1 MSDYDSQLPVRSK
14 QDADERVLIKIQDGQ
29 DPGGVDKTMEVSE
42 KKAHVRNF
50 SKDSDGNDQEQL
62 LSQEGHSLTNG
73 DYDATNNKRPSS
85 QGLIAS
91 VRDAAPGETTMN
103 QRPTAVDG
111 DDDKTALDVAISDS
125 NGNRIDQNNPLATY
139 SVDNP
144 GVEIEDGK
152 LDEDV
157 TKKTG
162 GVVTTV
168 THEYTVT
175 AAKELR
181 KLSASCSSAGLAKFV
196 LQVEDGVGA
205 GTYTIK
211 DIQFNSTSN
220 PNVVLGVKI
229 PAPIAA
235 GVKVQ
240 VLKSNLDNGDTDLWS
255 IINGV
260 EVTP

>member
-14 QDADERVLIKIQDGQ
+14 QDADERVLVKIQDGQ
-29 DPGGVDKTMEVSE
+29 DPGGVDKTVEVSE
-42 KKAHVRNF
+42 KKVHVRNH
-50 SKDSDGNDQEQL
+50 SKDSDGNDQQQL
-62 LSQEGHSLTNG
+62 LSQEGHTQSNG

-91 VRDAAPGETTMN
+91 DRDAAPSETTMN

-139 SVDNP
+139 NVDNP
-144 GVEIEDGK
+144 GQEIQDGD
-152 LDEDV
+152 LAADV
-157 TKKTG
+157 AAKVGPTITSA
-162 GVVTTV
+162 
-168 THEYTVT
+168 THEYIVSAT
-175 AAKELR
+175 KELR
-181 KLSASCSSAGLAKFV
+181 KLSAECSSAGLAKFV

-205 GTYTIK
+205 GTFTIV
-211 DIQFNSTSN
+211 DIKFNSTAM
-220 PNVVLGVKI
+220 PNVELGVNI

-240 VLKSNLDNGDTDLWS
+240 VIKSNLDNGDTDMWS